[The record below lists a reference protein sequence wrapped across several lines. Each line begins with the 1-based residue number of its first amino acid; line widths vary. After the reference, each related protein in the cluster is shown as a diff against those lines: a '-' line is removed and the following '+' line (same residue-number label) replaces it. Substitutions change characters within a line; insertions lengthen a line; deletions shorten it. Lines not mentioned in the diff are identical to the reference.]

1 MENTEYKL
9 FSNVLHIED
18 PFVISNIVV
27 NDGKKQVDIYVGFVE
42 NPEFTCPDCG
52 SKTTQ
57 VHDVREKVWRH
68 LNLFEYRCYVHCRT
82 PRIFC
87 PKCKKTQDIKIPWV
101 RKGSGFSLLM
111 ESVLICLSKML
122 PVSSIGYFLG
132 ETDNRVFRVISHY
145 VSIACKKKDL
155 SHVRNI
161 GIDETSVAKGHKYI
175 TTVSDLDSGEII
187 FVTPGKEADTLSA
200 FQEYLVH
207 HHGKDENIENICCD
221 MSKSFISGIA
231 AVFPNATQ
239 TFDKFHVMMGVNK
252 AVDIVRKAEAA
263 SLPTRTLIK
272 TKYLF
277 LKNPENLTKD
287 QRTRLDDILL
297 SHKYL
302 KTVEAYNMKLNF
314 KDFWKCESRFIG
326 EGYLKDW
333 CNWVSSSRL
342 KPMKEFVETV
352 RKHWN
357 GILNYFSSRITNGK
371 IEALNGQIQK
381 LKREARGYRNIGN
394 FRNAILLRYG
404 NLEFDIPLLTL

>member
-145 VSIACKKKDL
+145 VSIACK
-155 SHVRNI
+155 
-161 GIDETSVAKGHKYI
+161 
-175 TTVSDLDSGEII
+175 
-187 FVTPGKEADTLSA
+187 
-200 FQEYLVH
+200 
-207 HHGKDENIENICCD
+207 
-221 MSKSFISGIA
+221 
-231 AVFPNATQ
+231 
-239 TFDKFHVMMGVNK
+239 
-252 AVDIVRKAEAA
+252 
-263 SLPTRTLIK
+263 
-272 TKYLF
+272 
-277 LKNPENLTKD
+277 
-287 QRTRLDDILL
+287 
-297 SHKYL
+297 
-302 KTVEAYNMKLNF
+302 
-314 KDFWKCESRFIG
+314 
-326 EGYLKDW
+326 
-333 CNWVSSSRL
+333 
-342 KPMKEFVETV
+342 
-352 RKHWN
+352 
-357 GILNYFSSRITNGK
+357 
-371 IEALNGQIQK
+371 
-381 LKREARGYRNIGN
+381 
-394 FRNAILLRYG
+394 
-404 NLEFDIPLLTL
+404 